1 MSAYINRRGLIAG
14 LGIGVLGSS
23 APVLARQTQLAA
35 PEAIPLWPDTP
46 PGGAISI
53 EEQEVKRSAQAPEGD
68 TAFVH
73 VTRPTL
79 TFCRPALPNGAA
91 IILVPGGGYVRVAVG
106 LGGRALLQAFAN
118 AGYHAFLLKYRLP
131 GDPWQAGADAPLQ
144 DAQRALRLVRSR
156 AVTDGFDADRIALWG
171 GSAGGHLAARL
182 SNTAAGHYQAVDE
195 ADALPLGVKA
205 AILSYPVNLMTG
217 PHVHAGSRKQ
227 LMAHVGGAGHAPL
240 PPEQLA
246 AEAGISPATPPTFL
260 VHALDVKVVPV
271 ENSLSYF
278 MALRRNAVL
287 SELHVQEHGGHGF
300 GWTRPD
306 GEDWAW
312 PAQALDFIRRHGA

>member
-1 MSAYINRRGLIAG
+1 MSVQINRRGLIAG
-14 LGIGVLGSS
+14 AGLGVLAGA
-23 APVLARQTQLAA
+23 APGLARPA
-35 PEAIPLWPDTP
+35 PPDALETIPLWPDIP
-46 PGGAISI
+46 PGGPIDIA
-53 EEQEVKRSAQAPEGD
+53 EQEIKRSAQAPEGD

-79 TFCRPALPNGAA
+79 TSCRPAHPNGAA
-91 IILVPGGGYVRVAVG
+91 ILLVPGGGYVRVAIG
-106 LGGRALLQAFAN
+106 LGGRALLQAFAD

-156 AVTDGFDADRIALWG
+156 AAADGFDAGRIALWG

-182 SNTAAGHYQAVDE
+182 GNTAAGQYAAVDE
-195 ADALPLGVKA
+195 ADTLPLGVKA

-217 PHVHAGSRKQ
+217 PYVHAGSRQQ
-227 LMAHVGGAGHAPL
+227 LMAHGARTGAASI

-246 AEAGISPATPPTFL
+246 AEAGVSTASPPTFL
-260 VHALDVKVVPV
+260 VHALDDKVVPV
-271 ENSLSYF
+271 ENSISYF
-278 MALRRNAVL
+278 MALRRNAVS

-300 GWTRPD
+300 GWTRAD
-306 GEDWAW
+306 GRDWAW